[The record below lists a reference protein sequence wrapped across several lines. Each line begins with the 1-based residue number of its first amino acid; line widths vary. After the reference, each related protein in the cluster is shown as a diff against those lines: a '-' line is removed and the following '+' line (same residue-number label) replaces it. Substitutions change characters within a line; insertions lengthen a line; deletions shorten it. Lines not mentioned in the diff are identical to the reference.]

1 MNRIKLKLIALLTAV
16 VAVVSA
22 CGGSGAAAANDDHL
36 TWGWYLPTSWDPVA
50 STAGQDVHALSL
62 VYSGLTKQDPSG
74 KAVPEAAESWSYNED
89 GTAITF
95 QLRPGL
101 TFSDGTP
108 LDAEAVKKSLE
119 RGRDAEYSTK
129 KAQLAVI
136 ATIDVLSP
144 TEVRLNLTRPDFQIP
159 DLLAGLTGFIV
170 SPAAF
175 ETDHAALAT
184 QPVGSGPFELTSYT
198 PGSEAQF
205 KKFEKYWNASDIHLK
220 TLTQKEPADAS
231 VIIAGLQSGQYDIAV
246 IPPSQVEAAKSA
258 GFDVDLNEVLTVRT
272 LDINNTVAPFD
283 NPKVVEAIKYAVD
296 RQALVDTSFFG
307 HGEPNVQ
314 PFPKGYLAYN
324 PDLED
329 LYPHDVAKAKQLL
342 AEAGYPDGVDVT
354 LTAYD
359 TSGLAEQI
367 QAQLG
372 EAGINVTINTIP
384 QASFTQTVYIKREA
398 PFVLDS
404 FSGRES
410 PAQAMEV
417 LFGPSGLMNPGRNTP
432 PEVLAAIQKV
442 STTPTDDPS
451 YQQVLQ
457 DAVAT
462 AVKAMPNAFLFS
474 WPRIFARSKQVS
486 GFTPYVA
493 AQRFDGTKIEA
504 S

>member
-1 MNRIKLKLIALLTAV
+1 MSRIKIKILALLTAV
-16 VAVVSA
+16 VALVSA
-22 CGGSGAAAANDDHL
+22 CGASGGASTGGPDHIN
-36 TWGWYLPTSWDPVA
+36 WGWYLPSSWDPVA

-95 QLRPGL
+95 VLREGL
-101 TFSDGTP
+101 TFHDGTV

-119 RGRDAEYSTK
+119 RGRDADYSTK
-129 KAQLAVI
+129 RAQLEII
-136 ATIDVLSP
+136 AGIDVVSP
-144 TEVRLNLTRPDFQIP
+144 TEITLNLTKANYQIP

-175 ETDHAALAT
+175 EADATSLAT
-184 QPVGSGPFELTSYT
+184 KPVGSGPFELTDFT

-205 KKFEKYWNASDIHLK
+205 AKFADYYNAADIHLQ
-220 TLTQKEPADAS
+220 TLTQKQPADAS
-231 VIIAGLQSGQYDIAV
+231 VIVAGLRSGQYDIAV
-246 IPPSQVEAAKSA
+246 IPPSQVQAAKDA

-283 NPKVVEAIKYAVD
+283 NPKVVEAIKHAVD

-307 HGEPNVQ
+307 FGEPNVQ
-314 PFPKGYLAYN
+314 PFPKGYIAYN
-324 PDLED
+324 AGLEN

-342 AEAGYPDGVDVT
+342 AEAGYPDGLDVT
-354 LTAYD
+354 LTTYE
-359 TSGLAEQI
+359 TNGLAEQI

-372 EAGINVTINTIP
+372 EAGINVTIETLP
-384 QASFTQTVYIKREA
+384 QAQASQSIYIKREA
-398 PFVLDS
+398 PLALDS

-417 LFGPSGLMNPGRNTP
+417 LFGPEGLMNLGRNTP
-432 PEVLAAIQKV
+432 PEVVAAIEKV

-451 YQQVLQ
+451 YEQVLQ
-457 DAVAT
+457 DAVAA
-462 AVKAMPNAFLFS
+462 AVQAMPNAFLFS
-474 WPRIFARSKQVS
+474 WPRIFARSTDVT
-486 GFTPYVA
+486 GFTPYIG
-493 AQRFDGTKIEA
+493 AQRFDGTKI
-504 S
+504 SS

>member
-1 MNRIKLKLIALLTAV
+1 MNRFKLKIIAVLTAI
-16 VAVVSA
+16 VAIVSA
-22 CGGSGAAAANDDHL
+22 CGSSGASGSGSDHL

-62 VYSGLTKQDPSG
+62 VYSGLTKQDPTG
-74 KAVPEAAESWSYNED
+74 KAVPEAAESWTYNED

-95 QLRPGL
+95 TLREGL
-101 TFSDGTP
+101 TFSDGTV

-136 ATIDVLSP
+136 ESIDVLSP
-144 TEVRLNLTRPDFQIP
+144 TEVTLNLTRPDYQIP

-170 SPAAF
+170 SPTAF
-175 ETDHAALAT
+175 EADSAALAT
-184 QPVGSGPFELTSYT
+184 QPVGSGPFELTAYT

-205 KKFEKYWNASDIHLK
+205 TKYEDYWNASDIHIK

-231 VIIAGLQSGQYDIAV
+231 VIIAGLQSGQYDVAV

-283 NPKVVEAIKYAVD
+283 NPKVVEAIKHALD

-314 PFPKGYLAYN
+314 PFPKGHIAYN
-324 PDLED
+324 PELED
-329 LYPHDVAKAKQLL
+329 LYPHDVDKAKQLL
-342 AEAGYPDGVDVT
+342 AEAGYPNGVDVT
-354 LTAYD
+354 LTTYD

-372 EAGINVTINTIP
+372 EAGINVTISTIP
-384 QASFTQTVYIKREA
+384 QASFTPTVYVKREA
-398 PFVLDS
+398 ALALDS

-417 LFGPSGLMNPGRNTP
+417 LFGPEGLMNPGRNTP
-432 PEVLAAIQKV
+432 PEVQAAIQKV
-442 STTPTDDPS
+442 STTDTDDPS

-462 AVKAMPNAFLFS
+462 AVKAMPNAFMFS
-474 WPRIFARSKQVS
+474 WPRIFARSTDVT
-486 GFTPYVA
+486 GFTPYIG
-493 AQRFDGTKIEA
+493 AQRFDGTKIE
-504 S
+504 SS

>member
-1 MNRIKLKLIALLTAV
+1 MSRFKIKIIALLTAV
-16 VAVVSA
+16 VALVSA
-22 CGGSGAAAANDDHL
+22 CGSSGGAGSDTGHL

-62 VYSGLTKQDPSG
+62 VYSGLTKQDPEG

-95 QLRPGL
+95 TLREGL
-101 TFSDGTP
+101 TFADGSP

-119 RGRDAEYSTK
+119 RGRDADYSTK
-129 KAQLAVI
+129 RAQLAVI
-136 ATIDVLSP
+136 AGIDVVSP
-144 TEVRLNLTRPDFQIP
+144 TEVTLNLTRSDYQIP

-170 SPAAF
+170 SPKAF
-175 ETDHAALAT
+175 EADPTALAT

-205 KKFEKYWNASDIHLK
+205 KKNESYWNASDIHLK

-231 VIIAGLQSGQYDIAV
+231 VIIAGLQSGQYDVAV
-246 IPPSQVEAAKSA
+246 IPPSQVDAAKSA

-272 LDINNTVAPFD
+272 LDINNTVAPFN
-283 NPKVVEAIKYAVD
+283 NPKVVEAIKHALD

-314 PFPKGYLAYN
+314 PFPKGHIAYN
-324 PDLED
+324 PELED
-329 LYPHDVAKAKQLL
+329 LYEHDVDQAKQLL
-342 AEAGYPDGVDVT
+342 AEAGFPNGVDVT
-354 LTAYD
+354 LTTYD

-384 QASFTQTVYIKREA
+384 QASFTPTVYVKREA
-398 PFVLDS
+398 SLALDS

-417 LFGPSGLMNPGRNTP
+417 LFGPEGLMNPGRNTP
-432 PEVLAAIQKV
+432 PEVKAAIEKV

-451 YQQVLQ
+451 YKQVLQ
-457 DAVAT
+457 DAVAV
-462 AVKAMPNAFLFS
+462 AVKSMPNAFMFS
-474 WPRIFARSKQVS
+474 WPRIFARSADVT
-486 GFTPYVA
+486 GFTPYIG
-493 AQRFDGTKIEA
+493 AQRFDGTKIE
-504 S
+504 SS